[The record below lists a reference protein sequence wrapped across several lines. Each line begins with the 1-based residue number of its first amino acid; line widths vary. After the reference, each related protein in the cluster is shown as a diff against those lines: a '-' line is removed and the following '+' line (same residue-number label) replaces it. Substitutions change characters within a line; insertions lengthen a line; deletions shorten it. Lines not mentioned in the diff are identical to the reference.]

1 MGLRTKKRNSLF
13 WDSARKN
20 RESDIFYFKRLLEL
34 SISMFEWKNLPKGID
49 PVFLERVLFAE
60 GQAVFFYDDGLKDY
74 LALQVAT
81 NGPFNVY
88 RIPVGR
94 RAYAVNG
101 YQNNLNIDNSV
112 IIYNNMIR
120 TNSADTVRLY
130 SERLWDLDRIV
141 EINAKAQ
148 KTPVLIKC
156 GETQRLTMENVYK
169 EWDGNQ
175 PVIAA
180 DKGFDQGSLSV
191 LKTDAP
197 YVADKIYEL
206 KTKYWNE
213 ALTYLGISNVNT
225 TKKERMVTDEV
236 IRNMGGT
243 IASRYSR
250 LEARRQACEQINE
263 MFGLDIWVEYRAD
276 YREADDELMLTGET
290 EDGNARLI
298 VADVNTNT
306 NVRPKE
312 RGET

>member
-1 MGLRTKKRNSLF
+1 MGLRTKKRGSLF

-34 SISMFEWKNLPKGID
+34 SISMFEWKNLPDGID
-49 PVFLERVLFAE
+49 PIFLERVLFAE
-60 GQAVFFYDDGLKDY
+60 GQAVFFYDDGLKQY

-81 NGPFNVY
+81 AGHFNVY
-88 RIPVGR
+88 RVPIER

-101 YQNNLNIDNSV
+101 YNNKLNIDNSV
-112 IIYNNMIR
+112 IIWNNMIR

-148 KTPVLIKC
+148 KTPILLKC
-156 GETQRLTMENVYK
+156 GEHQRLTLENVYK
-169 EWDGNQ
+169 EWDGNE
-175 PVIAA
+175 PVIAVDDGF
-180 DKGFDQGSLSV
+180 DKGQLAV

-225 TKKERMVTDEV
+225 TKKERLVTDEV
-236 IRNMGGT
+236 IRNLGGT

-250 LEARRQACEQINE
+250 LEARRQACEQINN
-263 MFGLDIWVEYRAD
+263 MFGLNISVDYRAD
-276 YREADDELMLTGET
+276 YREADDEMIMTGET
-290 EDGNARLI
+290 EDGSAKPI
-298 VADVNTNT
+298 SGTT
-306 NVRPKE
+306 
-312 RGET
+312 